1 MFSQTD
7 NPAVQNRLRT
17 NIHESERNIN
27 YLTERLKEL
36 ELKARPQQVQP
47 VSAGRGQMGGAPVP
61 PPKDPRQAN
70 GRGFDAYGQPA
81 WQQPG
86 PGVPAKSRQYT
97 KLGTFLQVG
106 VLMVDLI
113 KYDTPHTAAKIQHM
127 LQQLEFKLTVEQK
140 YKEGMEKM
148 VKLYQMEG
156 DRKARAET
164 ESKRA
169 ESAQKIVLLKQ
180 ALKRYGNLDVD
191 IVDEDQRD
199 GISFIVSC

>member
-1 MFSQTD
+1 
-7 NPAVQNRLRT
+7 
-17 NIHESERNIN
+17 
-27 YLTERLKEL
+27 
-36 ELKARPQQVQP
+36 
-47 VSAGRGQMGGAPVP
+47 MG
-61 PPKDPRQAN
+61 
-70 GRGFDAYGQPA
+70 
-81 WQQPG
+81 
-86 PGVPAKSRQYT
+86 
-97 KLGTFLQVG
+97 L
-106 VLMVDLI
+106 DLI

-180 ALKRYGNLDVD
+180 ALKRYGNLDLD

-199 GISFIVSC
+199 GRPLLTKAHC

>member
-1 MFSQTD
+1 
-7 NPAVQNRLRT
+7 
-17 NIHESERNIN
+17 
-27 YLTERLKEL
+27 
-36 ELKARPQQVQP
+36 
-47 VSAGRGQMGGAPVP
+47 
-61 PPKDPRQAN
+61 
-70 GRGFDAYGQPA
+70 
-81 WQQPG
+81 
-86 PGVPAKSRQYT
+86 
-97 KLGTFLQVG
+97 
-106 VLMVDLI
+106 LI

-169 ESAQKIVLLKQ
+169 ESAAKIVLLKQ

-191 IVDEDQRD
+191 IGDEEGQRD
-199 GISFIVSC
+199 GMTPLISR